1 MNWQQTNRA
10 DLRVGP
16 LADRHYNRQSIGHRQ
31 FVPPGRCVVLH
42 TEDYDAFWVTL
53 YQLPQFTHHAWPG
66 AWMCSAFRN
75 EGSVLSSELIKEAL
89 QITCHLWGKPPP
101 EGLITFVDPKKVRPK
116 ANPGY
121 CFLRAG
127 FTICG
132 STPKGLIVLRCAPE
146 NFPKGETI

>member
-42 TEDYDAFWVTL
+42 TEDYDA
-53 YQLPQFTHHAWPG
+53 
-66 AWMCSAFRN
+66 
-75 EGSVLSSELIKEAL
+75 
-89 QITCHLWGKPPP
+89 LWGKPPL